1 MLLSPYISHSSI
13 LAWRIPWTEE
23 PGGVVQKVTE
33 SDTTQVSKQQQQQG
47 AWEMCLAQGHTHA
60 KSRIQT
66 MFSQLYMLRCSKY
79 FFKGSL
85 LAALGLSINNKYVL
99 KLWETYMKDLN
110 AFQTML
116 DAKDVKINRKQDLP
130 LIISSIQYMKFNQL
144 HIENEQG
151 FSASYFFLL

>member
-33 SDTTQVSKQQQQQG
+33 SDTTELSKQQQQQG

-85 LAALGLSINNKYVL
+85 LAALGLSCSKVGPSSCHAGSFVVVRGISCSQAYGILVPQPGIEPAFPALQGGLVTTGPPGKSPVL
-99 KLWETYMKDLN
+99 NIL
-110 AFQTML
+110 
-116 DAKDVKINRKQDLP
+116 
-130 LIISSIQYMKFNQL
+130 
-144 HIENEQG
+144 
-151 FSASYFFLL
+151 